1 MQITIEG
8 SNNMPKIRPITDLR
22 NNSNEIAEFC
32 KSSQEPV
39 FITKNGIG
47 ELAVMSMEVYERMQ
61 ARLELYSKLAE
72 TEENIN
78 DEGRDF
84 HEFANE
90 LRSKVHGAV

>member
-1 MQITIEG
+1 
-8 SNNMPKIRPITDLR
+8 MPAIRPITDLR

-47 ELAVMSMEVYERMQ
+47 ELAVMSMDVYERMQ
-61 ARLELYSKLAE
+61 ARLELYSKLAQSE
-72 TEENIN
+72 KVIEDG

-84 HEFANE
+84 LEFAKE